1 MNFIIKKIIGLYF
14 INLYPE
20 KYNAFRCTSFSSGYQ
35 LTTKKKCVFAVTVV
49 ILKHFASSFWSLV
62 PVLWVPFGGVVFV
75 SKCMGTE
82 TALL

>member
-20 KYNAFRCTSFSSGYQ
+20 KYNAFRCTSFASGYQ

-49 ILKHFASSFWSLV
+49 ILKHFASSF
-62 PVLWVPFGGVVFV
+62 
-75 SKCMGTE
+75 
-82 TALL
+82 